1 MIVGFDLDG
10 TYAAD
15 LTTFCGIAGML
26 KDAGHT
32 CVMVTNRCESDRAE
46 VEEMIDNEM
55 PVLFSC
61 GRPKRAVAEE
71 AGYFIQVWI
80 DDNPSLVDF
89 GSSGLTIAGMY
100 VNGRKYEG

>member
-15 LTTFCGIAGML
+15 LTTFRGIAGLL
-26 KDAGHT
+26 KDAGHS
-32 CVMVTNRCESDRAE
+32 CVMVTNRCEQDRAA
-46 VEEMIDNEM
+46 VEELIDHEM

-61 GRPKRAVAEE
+61 GKPKRQVAEE
-71 AGYFIQVWI
+71 AGYFVQIWI

-89 GSSGLTIAGMY
+89 GEKGLQMVGLY
-100 VNGRKYEG
+100 DKGRKWEG

>member
-15 LTTFCGIAGML
+15 LTTFTGIAGLL

-32 CVMVTNRCESDRAE
+32 CVLVTNRCESDRAF
-46 VEEMIDNEM
+46 VEDLIDHEM

-61 GRPKRAVAEE
+61 GRPKRLVAEE
-71 AGYFIQVWI
+71 AGYFVQVWV
-80 DDNPSLVDF
+80 DDNPILVDK
-89 GSSGLTIAGMY
+89 GAAGLNEVGTY
-100 VNGRKYEG
+100 DKGRKQ